1 LREERIVIRIGRRAS
16 SNTGSGVTPTG
27 EREMFDPKEQ
37 KKGGFGAFAQRD
49 RERRE
54 AEALK
59 SATPNG
65 ATPAAPSTPPS
76 SDSTARSD
84 ATPGSPAKP

>member
-1 LREERIVIRIGRRAS
+1 LREEWTVIRIGRRAS
-16 SNTGSGVTPTG
+16 SNTGSEGTPTG
-27 EREMFDPKEQ
+27 ERAMFDPKEQ

-59 SATPNG
+59 NATPNG
-65 ATPAAPSTPPS
+65 TTPAAPSTPSS